1 MSGSIAIFADSA
13 HLASDLLG
21 FGIAIAGVKLA
32 EREANRHYS
41 YGWHRA
47 ELVGTVMSIASMWIM
62 TIWLLSEA
70 TGRFFMPPMVQ
81 GKLMFIVAV
90 MGLIF
95 NLIQIKILHGGDTH
109 FHLGEG
115 FHGHAHDGE
124 EGHGHSHG
132 GAAKAIDNAEL
143 KEPLADNED
152 HGHSHA
158 DHGHSHDHGHA
169 HGGGE
174 TKPGGMNIDG
184 ATLHVM
190 GDMLMSVGVIIA
202 SIFIYIWPNLWMMDP
217 ICTYLFS
224 VIVTVTTLPIVK
236 KCLTIMMEGTPDEID
251 LGTLEKTILAADT
264 DNICEIHDLHV
275 WTLGGGKMSMSC
287 HIRTHSPLKTLALVT
302 NAIRV

>member
-32 EREANRHYS
+32 EKAADEDYS

-62 TIWLLSEA
+62 TIWLLKEA
-70 TGRFFMPPMVQ
+70 TARFFMPPMVQ
-81 GKLMFIVAV
+81 GQLMFIVAV

-115 FHGHAHDGE
+115 FHGHSHDGE

-132 GAAKAIDNAEL
+132 GDHGHGHGHGGAIDNPEL
-143 KEPLADNED
+143 KESLTGEHDN
-152 HGHSHA
+152 
-158 DHGHSHDHGHA
+158 HGHA
-169 HGGGE
+169 HGGTAVAMRE

-184 ATLHVM
+184 ATLHVL

-202 SIFIYIWPNLWMMDP
+202 SIIIYIWPDLWYMDP
-217 ICTYLFS
+217 VCTYLFS
-224 VIVTVTTLPIVK
+224 VIVAFTTLPIVK
-236 KCLTIMMEGTPDEID
+236 KCLTIMMEGTPDDI
-251 LGTLEKTILAADT
+251 
-264 DNICEIHDLHV
+264 NLH
-275 WTLGGGKMSMSC
+275 
-287 HIRTHSPLKTLALVT
+287 
-302 NAIRV
+302 